1 MFVVFYQ
8 AVLTLQEATRMKS
21 IFATEFVGMFISR
34 EPYNLFGSTGSGSF
48 AKNSACAG
56 RYCTAY

>member
-1 MFVVFYQ
+1 
-8 AVLTLQEATRMKS
+8 MKS